1 MSILQCGELFVSGRV
16 HERLCLEIVKG
27 EIFMLQLLLASAS
40 IALIIGCIT
49 YQVYKMRWLRSHG
62 KQIIAVVTSIR
73 QETGKTGWGFA
84 RDNYA
89 VTASWTSPR
98 TGRTYTFWTWVMH
111 SRPAYTQEAWSR
123 S

>member
-1 MSILQCGELFVSGRV
+1 
-16 HERLCLEIVKG
+16 
-27 EIFMLQLLLASAS
+27 MLQLLLASAS

-111 SRPAYTQEAWSR
+111 SRPAYTQGSLVPVVIDPDNPKRYALDLQER
-123 S
+123 DTDLQKRG